1 MMMRQLN
8 LVIILGLFLFS
19 CGRIMNSSSA
29 DKSTYSPAADGT
41 PQHKAAL
48 EIISNKCA
56 ECHGEWLTK
65 TDAQFVSDGLIVPQN
80 PTSSLIYYRNQL
92 GPGPNNNMPTG
103 GRPAVTTS
111 ELQTISDW
119 INSVN

>member
-1 MMMRQLN
+1 MRKLN
-8 LVIILGLFLFS
+8 LVLILGLFLFS
-19 CGRIMNSSSA
+19 CGRIINSSSS
-29 DKSTYSPAADGT
+29 DESTYSPRATGSA
-41 PQHKAAL
+41 QHEAAL
-48 EIISNKCA
+48 TIISAKCA

-65 TDAQFVSDGLIVPQN
+65 SDAQFVSDGLIVPQN

-103 GRPAVTTS
+103 GRPAMTTT